1 MDSKFIEQAIMAI
14 EKGSVRRVD
23 GDISVNE
30 KEYQYKAYS
39 ISGVRPLIRIDIQKK
54 EGES

>member
-23 GDISVNE
+23 GNISVNE
-30 KEYQYKAYS
+30 KDYDYKAYS

-54 EGES
+54 ERQ

>member
-1 MDSKFIEQAIMAI
+1 MAI

-30 KEYQYKAYS
+30 KEYEYKAYS

-54 EGES
+54 EK